1 MAGSGEPL
9 ALRNGGL
16 GGAGGPNALAL
27 RNGGLGGAGGPNAH
41 PGKNRQSNPEFT
53 AAVVESQT
61 ASFVGKEAKAK
72 KTVLQELLMKATL
85 ADIQSWKIRYEPS
98 KSEKWLL
105 QEIADPKNP
114 ESESLR
120 SKIVVP
126 VLLPCLKSQTEI
138 VKWLRS
144 YIIYIKRL
152 TDSSKS
158 VTGNT
163 PKAKHDTI
171 RSSIEGSF
179 ESLAMLLLADRDRK
193 KVYSKLI
200 ELLNQLPF
208 YDLFG
213 TIEYGKYIVTYNDKE
228 YILEEFDPL
237 QGGIRVMD
245 LPLALFTKEIVK
257 AYGVEAKAVNI
268 DQYYEGL
275 YPTIQV
281 AEKDEETF
289 KKSILEKK
297 GELWEYVDAQIQ
309 KYKKRNGG
317 RGESLGPVLTGK
329 VREEAE
335 AMKRADAVTDWV
347 LKPARWLRGRFLGIV
362 ELVKSVHDA
371 ATREPA
377 PEDNSDPGNTQG
389 SAASQR
395 SILDDHR
402 VEAAVASLEDDDM
415 DWEPIDPPANMGALA
430 RAVEGSPANAA
441 KAAAEAATAEW
452 RTAKKPRMTQEGG
465 RYRNTHKSHRN
476 KKKRSTRRHKK
487 RK

>member
-9 ALRNGGL
+9 AL
-16 GGAGGPNALAL
+16 GGPNALAL

-41 PGKNRQSNPEFT
+41 PGKNRQSGPEFT
-53 AAVVESQT
+53 VAVVEDQT
-61 ASFVGKEAKAK
+61 GSYVGQKAK
-72 KTVLQELLMKATL
+72 EKESTVLQKLLMTTTL
-85 ADIQSWKIRYEPS
+85 EDIQSWKIRYEPS
-98 KSEKWLL
+98 KSEKGLL
-105 QEIADPKNP
+105 REITDPKNP

-126 VLLPCLKSQTEI
+126 VLRPCIESQNEI

-152 TDSSKS
+152 TDTSKS
-158 VTGNT
+158 VKGNT
-163 PKAKHDTI
+163 PKIKYDTI
-171 RSSIEGSF
+171 RSAIESSF
-179 ESLAMLLLADRDRK
+179 ESLAMLLLADRYRK

-200 ELLNQLPF
+200 ELLNQLRF
-208 YDLFG
+208 YDLFV
-213 TIEYGKYIVTYNDKE
+213 TIEYGTYVVTYNDKE
-228 YILEEFDPL
+228 YILKEFDPIH
-237 QGGIRVMD
+237 GGIRVMD
-245 LPLALFTKEIVK
+245 LPLASFTKEMVK
-257 AYGVEAKAVNI
+257 LYGVEAKAVNI
-268 DQYYEGL
+268 EQYYEGL
-275 YPTIQV
+275 YPKILV
-281 AEKDEETF
+281 PEEDEEKF

-297 GELWEYVDAQIQ
+297 GGLWTYVDAQIQ

-335 AMKRADAVTDWV
+335 AMKGADAVTDWV

-452 RTAKKPRMTQEGG
+452 RAAKKPRMTQEGG